1 MSAEAFRNTVKNLRE
16 LKEWF
21 YDEKNS
27 KGILHETRASSKSFI
42 DSSRVDFVL
51 TKEQLIQ
58 VVGNE
63 TTAQVIFDKVK
74 ADQDPTVEYRK
85 GRGQESIIFNDV
97 SFGNLNKTVAG
108 YLQNIAESAGL
119 KGVVQAESIEAE
131 RRLADYDKG
140 HVYGWANT
148 LVERTRQDISKRL
161 SSRSVP
167 PEQLEKELN
176 ALNNFID
183 SLHDLLEQ
191 YDEAASGITDI
202 NASVY
207 AKYRKTSTNWLI
219 TWQGAKEQQAGGG
232 KVGTVIGKSNN
243 VNVRGFLKNVVL
255 GSSNNLIE
263 SALEGMVKSF
273 VNEGVTK
280 QDSNNLAKLKSS
292 PPIIDMIVDD
302 LTAALTGKPKKLKPE
317 YSGEL
322 PNLAKLP
329 IRRVINKQGAKA
341 SAKKA
346 QSELM
351 KLKSKVNSAKAKV
364 KQAKL
369 SLTETNLLSLTN
381 LINLGLSEQ
390 IRQNMGTGN
399 RRDVLNYRTGRFANS
414 ANVERLTVSKQ
425 GMITAFYTY
434 MRNPYA
440 TFSLGGRQEFPRSRD
455 PKLLISKSIRQLA
468 ATQVSNQLRAVQ
480 V

>member
-58 VVGNE
+58 VVENE

-97 SFGNLNKTVAG
+97 SFGNLNKTVAR

-414 ANVERLTVSKQ
+414 ASVERLTVSKQ